1 MLSSVTPR
9 LLLIRS
15 LRYHR
20 GIHFAVALGVAVG
33 AAVLAGAL
41 LVGDSVRGSL
51 RDLTLDRLGKI
62 EVALVADRFFRE
74 ELAAEIGAT
83 PAVMIRGTAENAES
97 GARAS
102 KITVLGADERFWALY
117 DQPPPEL
124 GLRDVVVNKSLAR
137 ELGVA
142 EGGAMLLRFQTD
154 TLIPSESVMG
164 RKTDTTRTLRL
175 TVKSIVADRGPGR
188 FGLSPNQQLPFNAF
202 VSLAALQRAMEQQ
215 GRANVI
221 FGLKGGEPGD
231 ALSTEERL
239 GATLTLDD
247 VELSAVEDAGAI
259 RVETSRIVLEPS
271 VAEAAVAAAA
281 ELGMASIEVLTYLAN
296 SIEAGG
302 KAIPYSTVSA
312 LSGAPELTLLDGSPA
327 PALTG
332 DEIYLNDWSAKD
344 LGAKPGDALE
354 MSYYVVGAGGALAT
368 ERHTFRL
375 RGVVRLAGLAADRG
389 LAPIYQGMSDSDRM
403 GDWDPPFPVNLSL
416 IRPVDEQ
423 YWAEYRTAPKAF
435 VAFDTAKQLWTS
447 RFGQLTSVRVSPAK
461 AAYAE
466 TLRRRL
472 NPAALGLTLQPVR
485 EQGLAASA
493 GATDFS
499 GLFIGFSMFLIAA
512 ASMLVTLLFRLGV
525 ETRAKEIGL
534 LLATGEPVKFVRKLL
549 LTEGAIVTA
558 VGCVIGLPAAVAYGW
573 LMVYGL
579 NNWWS
584 AAVGGSFL
592 TLHVS
597 PLSLLGGLVGTFVT
611 MFFSV
616 WLAVRK
622 LGKMSVRSLLAGTV
636 TDEDQLPEAARSRRP
651 LIVGVAC
658 ATLAMGLAAAS
669 YVSEALDPAAAFFGV
684 GALALIAV
692 LSLYRARLLRPSRGT
707 IDVTSSVPLMRLGGQ
722 NAARFP
728 TRSVL
733 SAALVASATFVIVTV
748 AVNRHDATQ
757 AEPSM
762 DSGNGGF
769 RLIAESDAPL
779 HRTQLDEAE
788 LDGALLYALRT
799 KAGDDAS
806 CLNLYR
812 PTEPTLLGAPE
823 DLIRRGGF
831 AFQGSLAQTPEE
843 EANPWLV
850 LESKFEDGAIPVFG
864 DANSVMWILH
874 LGLGDRMD
882 YTDGLGR
889 QRKLVIAGLLSRSI
903 FQSQLIASEANFL
916 SLEPDHSG
924 YNTFL
929 IEANDAAVSAR
940 LEEQWA
946 DYGFDATTTGERL
959 AGYLVVENTYLSTFQ
974 TLGGLGLLLGVLG
987 LAVVM
992 VRNVL
997 ERRGELALLQAV
1009 GFGRRAVVHLVLA
1022 ENGWLL
1028 IFGVLAG
1035 TGAALLAVLPRLIA
1049 GLAHPPW
1056 GSLLLTLSAIVLTGL
1071 ISGAIAVRKSMD
1083 QQLLASLRRE

>member
-1 MLSSVTPR
+1 MLSNVTAR
-9 LLLIRS
+9 LLLARS
-15 LRYHR
+15 LKYHR
-20 GIHFAVALGVAVG
+20 GIHLAVALGVAVG

-51 RDLTLDRLGKI
+51 RDLTLDRLGEI
-62 EVALVADRFFRE
+62 ESALAADRFFRE
-74 ELAAEIGAT
+74 ELAGEIGAV
-83 PAVMIRGTAENAES
+83 PALMIRGTAENADT

-102 KITVLGADERFWALY
+102 KISVLGADERFWALY
-117 DQPPPEL
+117 GEPAPEL
-124 GLRDVVVNKSLAR
+124 GLRDVVINAGLAR

-142 EGGAMLLRFQTD
+142 EEEAVLLRFQTD
-154 TLIPSESVMG
+154 ALVPSESVMG

-175 TVKSIVADRGPGR
+175 TVKGVVADRGPGR
-188 FGLSPNQQLPFNAF
+188 FGLSPNQQLPLNAF
-202 VSLAALQRAMEQQ
+202 LSLAALQRAMEQQ
-215 GRANVI
+215 GRANV
-221 FGLKGGEPGD
+221 LLAPVGGEGTPQQNLQ
-231 ALSTEERL
+231 A
-239 GATLTLDD
+239 ALTLDD
-247 VELSAVEDAGAI
+247 VELSVIEDGEAV

-271 VAEAAVAAAA
+271 AAEAARAAAA
-281 ELGMASIEVLTYLAN
+281 ELNLTSVEVLTYLAN
-296 SIEAGG
+296 SIEVGG
-302 KAIPYSTVSA
+302 KSVPYSTVTA
-312 LSGAPELTLLDGSPA
+312 LSGVPELTLTDGSPA
-327 PALTG
+327 PALSG
-332 DEIYLNDWSAKD
+332 DEIYLNDWPAKD
-344 LGAKPGDALE
+344 LGASVGDVVE
-354 MSYYVVGAGGALAT
+354 MSYYVVGADGALAT
-368 ERHTFRL
+368 QRHAFTL
-375 RGVVRLAGLAADRG
+375 RGIVRLAGLAADRG
-389 LAPIYQGMSDSDRM
+389 LAPVYEGMSDSARM
-403 GDWDPPFPVNLSL
+403 GDWDPPFPVDLNL
-416 IRPVDEQ
+416 IRPVDER
-423 YWAEYRTAPKAF
+423 YWEQYRTAPKAF
-435 VAFDTAKQLWTS
+435 VAFDTAKELWTS
-447 RFGQLTSVRVSPAK
+447 RFGQLTSVRVSPVSAD
-461 AAYAE
+461 YAE
-466 TLRRRL
+466 ALRRRL
-472 NPAALGLTLQPVR
+472 DPAALGLAFQPVR
-485 EQGLAASA
+485 EQGLEASA

-512 ASMLVTLLFRLGV
+512 ASMLTTLLFRLGV
-525 ETRAKEIGL
+525 ERRAKEIGL
-534 LLATGEPVKFVRKLL
+534 LLATGETVRFVRNLL
-549 LTEGAIVTA
+549 LKEGAVVTA
-558 VGCVIGLPAAVAYGW
+558 VGCLVGLPAAVAYGW

-597 PLSLLGGLVGTFVT
+597 PVSLLGGLAGAFVT
-611 MFFSV
+611 MYFSV

-622 LGKMSVRSLLAGTV
+622 LGKLSVRSLLAGAL
-636 TDEDQLPEAARSRRP
+636 TDENQAPEAQRSRRP
-651 LIVGVAC
+651 LMVGVAC
-658 ATLAMGLAAAS
+658 AVLAVGLAAGS
-669 YVSEALDPAAAFFGV
+669 YLSEALDPAAAFFGV

-692 LSLYRARLLRPSRGT
+692 LALYRARLLRPSRNT
-707 IDVTSSVPLMRLGGQ
+707 IDVTSSLPLMRLGVK

-748 AVNRHDATQ
+748 AVNRHDATL
-757 AEPSM
+757 AEPSTE
-762 DSGNGGF
+762 SGDGGF

-779 HRTQLDEAE
+779 HRTQLDEAD
-788 LDGALLYALRT
+788 LGGALLYALRT
-799 KAGDDAS
+799 KAGEDAS

-831 AFQGSLAQTPEE
+831 AFQGSLAETPEE

-850 LESKFEDGAIPVFG
+850 LERKFDDGAIPVFG

-882 YTDGLGR
+882 YTDALGR
-889 QRKLVIAGLLSRSI
+889 ERKLVIAGLLSRSV

-929 IEANDAAVSAR
+929 IEANDAETGVR
-940 LEEQWA
+940 LEEQWS

-997 ERRGELALLQAV
+997 ERRSELALLQAV

-1022 ENGWLL
+1022 ENGYLL

-1035 TGAALLAVLPRLIA
+1035 TGAALLAVLPRLVA
-1049 GLAHPPW
+1049 GLAHPQW
-1056 GSLLLTLSAIVLTGL
+1056 VSLTLTLAAIVLTGL
-1071 ISGAIAVRKSMD
+1071 VSGAIAVRRSMD
-1083 QQLLASLRRE
+1083 QDLLPSLRRE